1 MPALTERAGR
11 TSTLLVAGL
20 LLAGQAAPAAA
31 QATVS
36 RLVEV
41 IDASAADRNVEVL
54 VQFACGAR
62 YAGHTP
68 PQAGKAVSVR
78 LRLGTDCGQ
87 APAGRWP
94 SERPQITGNSN
105 LLKAAWLDETLP
117 GEVAVTLAFDKP
129 QTFVLVPTAD
139 GRGIRVRVLDA
150 LPGRKA
156 SIKVSEPT
164 EPLAG
169 YAINLDSAREPISP
183 EVLDAAARTL
193 GLPTYASSIELQGTT
208 WYRLRAGPIAL
219 RRDAE
224 RLLLLAQKSYPR
236 AWLAI
241 NDEAT
246 TTTADEAP
254 VPPASGPSGPTDP
267 PMLDLERRAVL
278 DQARGALAARD
289 YPRAVELLTKLTR
302 QPEYAGRAQAQEL
315 LGLARERAGQ
325 LAHAKAEY
333 SEYLRRY
340 PDGDAAARIRARL
353 RSLNAAGRKGR
364 GGTRDGEDGED
375 AGWLLAGGASQM
387 YRFERVSLT
396 AADSS
401 IKFDS
406 QNILF
411 TDGDFQARLHGERYD
426 MLARVAAGYGK
437 DLLPDGPG
445 DQTRVSAAFFEL
457 NDRELG
463 VAARLGR
470 QSRNSGGLLGTFDG
484 LNAAWQASKWLSL
497 STTIGFPVEST
508 HDAPSTDRR
517 FIGVAAGF
525 GPFDDSWDLS
535 AFAVAQQ
542 YSGEMD
548 RRAIGM
554 EARYFVPGRTL
565 VGLVD
570 YDVAYGTLNSAIL
583 MGSIQLPARWTFG
596 FNADHRHSPV
606 LTTRNA
612 LIGQPVQT
620 MEELLGM
627 YSSAEIQQLAE
638 DRTPLSDVFS
648 VSLARPVSERLQL
661 SFDVYASKT
670 AATPASGGVAATPE
684 GPLDK
689 TFQLQLMAN
698 GLAWPDDVFVFAA
711 RYQDNEAQTL
721 QSLGVW
727 TRLPLGS
734 TWRIGPRL
742 RVDRRETH
750 NDLGTEMIYVPSL
763 RVDYQRG
770 AAWLE
775 FECGAELGQRQIP
788 TESERSKR
796 FYAGLGYR
804 IAF

>member
-1 MPALTERAGR
+1 MPRA
-11 TSTLLVAGL
+11 A
-20 LLAGQAAPAAA
+20 LLAAGALLAA
-31 QATVS
+31 QAGVATAQTSVQ

-68 PQAGKAVSVR
+68 PQAGKAVTVR

-87 APAGRWP
+87 PPAGRWP
-94 SERPQITGNSN
+94 SERPPVTGNST
-105 LLKAAWLDETLP
+105 LVKAAWLDETLP
-117 GEVAVTLAFDKP
+117 GEVAVTIAFDRT

-139 GRGIRVRVLDA
+139 GRGVRLRLLDA
-150 LPGRKA
+150 LPGRQA
-156 SIKVSEPT
+156 SIRVSEPT

-169 YAINLDSAREPISP
+169 YAINLDSVREPISA
-183 EVLDAAARTL
+183 EALAASARTT
-193 GLPTYASSIELQGTT
+193 GLPTYVSTIELQGTT

-224 RLLLLAQKSYPR
+224 RLLLQAQRSYPR

-241 NDEAT
+241 NDEQTQTA
-246 TTTADEAP
+246 ADEAP
-254 VPPASGPSGPTDP
+254 VPPASGALGPTDP
-267 PMLDLERRAVL
+267 PLPDVERRLVL
-278 DQARGALAARD
+278 DQARSALAARD

-315 LGLARERAGQ
+315 LGLARERGGQ

-364 GGTRDGEDGED
+364 GGTRDGEDGEE
-375 AGWLLAGGASQM
+375 ARWLLAGGASQM
-387 YRFERVSLT
+387 YRFEHVSLT
-396 AADSS
+396 APDSS
-401 IKFDS
+401 SQFDS

-411 TDGDFQARLHGERYD
+411 TDGDLQARMHGERYD

-437 DLLPDGPG
+437 DLLTDGPG

-457 NDRELG
+457 NDRQLG

-484 LNAAWQASKWLSL
+484 VNASWQASRWLSL

-542 YSGEMD
+542 YSGEVD
-548 RRAIGM
+548 RRAIGL

-565 VGLVD
+565 VGLLD
-570 YDVAYGTLNSAIL
+570 YDVAYGTVNSAIL
-583 MGSIQLPARWTFG
+583 MGSVQLPARWTFG
-596 FNADHRHSPV
+596 FNVDHRHSPV

-620 MEELLGM
+620 MDELLGM

-638 DRTPLSDVFS
+638 DRTPLSDVYS
-648 VSLARPVSERLQL
+648 VSLARPISERLQL

-670 AATPASGGVAATPE
+670 AATPASGGVAATPAS
-684 GPLDK
+684 PLDK

-711 RYQDNEAQTL
+711 RYQDNEMQTL

-727 TRLPLGS
+727 TRLPLGN

-750 NDLGTEMIYVPSL
+750 NDLGSETLYVPSL

-770 AAWLE
+770 TSWFE

-788 TESERSKR
+788 TEKERSQR
-796 FYAGLGYR
+796 YYAGLGYR